1 MSATEFKLI
10 GPTVRMTRVDAAAH
24 PYEAMSFPAFRH
36 LDLVRET
43 WEDSELLSLLE
54 HMVIVPVYGIE
65 KSTPAGECIIR
76 EPIYWAPT
84 AQQLDMIEL
93 EWTDFRD
100 RIARG
105 ESHALPTE
113 RRTKAIHVRPHARD
127 ATDRDATPGG
137 GSEIKKSFWLNKRFV
152 QEILTSA

>member
-1 MSATEFKLI
+1 MSATDFQLI
-10 GPTVRMTRVDAAAH
+10 GPTVRMTRVDAASF

-43 WEDSELLSLLE
+43 WEDSELLSLME
-54 HMVIVPVYGIE
+54 HMLIVPVLGVE

-84 AQQLDMIEL
+84 ARQLEVIER

-100 RIARG
+100 RIARHEAG
-105 ESHALPTE
+105 ALPTE
-113 RRTKAIHVRPHARD
+113 KHTNAIHIRPHAKN
-127 ATDRDATPGG
+127 ATDRDDTPGG
-137 GSEIKKSFWLNKRFV
+137 GSQIKKSFWLNKRFV